1 VEFNGYRGRGGGPG
15 KMGWV
20 WALVLLIGCATT
32 APAASPKRI
41 VLLGDSTTYG
51 YALDRPYGQILSE
64 ILIARGIP
72 SLVINAGINGN
83 TTDGGRTRFERD
95 VLARKPDI
103 VVIQYGLNDQGI
115 RLYTNPAAT
124 GTLVA
129 KEQFIENHRA
139 FVRQLRERG
148 ITAILMTPNPM
159 VWTPELGRKY
169 PDGPYLTAPDGG
181 NRRLERYV
189 ESIRAVAVEERVPL
203 VDIYRIYS
211 TRNSLDD
218 LFLPDGVHPNE
229 KAYGINA
236 DALAEVL
243 APARANGPAPAG
255 RSTRALDLI
264 SRGRILALSTRG
276 RGWREDQ
283 GRVVLERIEERGNP
297 LDRITLPVALG
308 SGDFQTRAR
317 VRIFG
322 AESSPLLIVGNRRFA
337 LGAPTAGGAGPV
349 PLVVAVGRPIT
360 LEIARRKGVLTVTA
374 DGRRLFAEETDGAA
388 LPVLGFEP
396 GKGKLEIYDLR
407 VELSQPGRAAGE

>member
-1 VEFNGYRGRGGGPG
+1 
-15 KMGWV
+15 MGWA
-20 WALVLLIGCATT
+20 WALVLLIGCAM
-32 APAASPKRI
+32 AARAASPKRI

-64 ILIARGIP
+64 ILTARGIP
-72 SLVINAGINGN
+72 ALVINAGINGN
-83 TTDGGRTRFERD
+83 TTDGARTRFERD

-115 RLYTNPAAT
+115 RFYTDPAAT
-124 GTLVA
+124 RTLVA
-129 KEQFIENHRA
+129 QEQFAENLRA

-169 PDGPYLTAPDGG
+169 PDGPYLTPPDGG

-189 ESIRAVAVEERVPL
+189 ESIRALAVEERVPL
-203 VDIYRIYS
+203 VDIYRIYT

-236 DALAEVL
+236 DALAQVL
-243 APARANGPAPAG
+243 VPARANAPERAG
-255 RSTRALDLI
+255 RSARALHLI
-264 SRGRILALSTRG
+264 DSGRIRALSTRG

-317 VRIFG
+317 VKIFG
-322 AESSPLLIVGNRRFA
+322 NAESPPLLIIGNRRFP
-337 LGAPTAGGAGPV
+337 LGAPAAGGAGPV

-360 LEIARRKGVLTVTA
+360 LEIARRKGVLTITA
-374 DGRRLFAEETDGAA
+374 DGRRLFAEETGAAA

-407 VELSQPGRAAGE
+407 VELSQPGRASGE